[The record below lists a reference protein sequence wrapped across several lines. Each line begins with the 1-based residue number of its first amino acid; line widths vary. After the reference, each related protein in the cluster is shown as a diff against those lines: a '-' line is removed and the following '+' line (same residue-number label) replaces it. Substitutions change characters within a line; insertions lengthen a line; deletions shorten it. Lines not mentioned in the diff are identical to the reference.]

1 MATSTLGNF
10 SAHHEI
16 WQNLKQAIAKTSGF
30 QQWLQEQQL
39 EVEDNIDV
47 DEQVK
52 KYLRST
58 LETLAY

>member
-16 WQNLKQAIAKTSGF
+16 WQNLKKAIAKTSGF
-30 QQWLQEQQL
+30 QQWLQDQPL
-39 EVEDNIDV
+39 EVNDNI

>member
-30 QQWLQEQQL
+30 QQWLQDQPL
-39 EVEDNIDV
+39 EVNDNI